1 MLLNENGKATPGKY
15 VSCPKKRQVFPY
27 HLGKIVY
34 DAHPNIGKALS
45 YYWKHKA
52 MT

>member
-1 MLLNENGKATPGKY
+1 MKTAKLLRGNMLVAPKRGKY
-15 VSCPKKRQVFPY
+15 SLTL
-27 HLGKIVY
+27 LGKIVY

-52 MT
+52 IT